1 MIYLNVFFDLNVPF
15 FFFQVVQEV
24 KHVHG
29 PLKVTRPLAP
39 CLTGKWALGVAS
51 TPLATPASTS
61 AQKHTGAH
69 SGGLRPQGAGENRE

>member
-29 PLKVTRPLAP
+29 PLKVTRLLAP

-51 TPLATPASTS
+51 NALWPPGVHKCSEAHRSPFTGLEASGCRRKS
-61 AQKHTGAH
+61 
-69 SGGLRPQGAGENRE
+69 